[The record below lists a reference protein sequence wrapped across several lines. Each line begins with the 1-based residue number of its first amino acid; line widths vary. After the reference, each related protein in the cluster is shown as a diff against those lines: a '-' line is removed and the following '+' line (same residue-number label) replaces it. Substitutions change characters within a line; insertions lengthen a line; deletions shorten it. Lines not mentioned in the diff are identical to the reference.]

1 VIDLKAARQ
10 DPDGYRAALGRRGAA
25 YDFDALLAAD
35 SSWRTLTER
44 TETLRAAQKS
54 ASKGK
59 PTPEEL
65 DELRQLRDELAQAQE
80 ELAAAASQRDELLA
94 RIPNLPDPTAADGMD
109 EEDAVEIRTWGEQ
122 PKFAFDLRDTTEIAS
137 ARGWID
143 MARGARLSGS
153 RFAYRIGDVALA
165 EMALYQFVI
174 DKLTRRGFL
183 LVLPPIL
190 VGERAMYGTGFL
202 PTEESNLYHL
212 EHDDLYLTGTSEVA
226 LAGIHADERLEE
238 ADLPARYTAFTTNFR
253 REAGAAGKDTR
264 GMFRVHQFDKVE
276 MFVYCPPEQ
285 SREIHDTLLSYEE
298 EIAQE
303 LGLPYRVMNIAVGD
317 LGAPAAKKY
326 DIEAWFPLQ
335 QRYREITSCS
345 NTTDYQARRLNIR
358 FRRDSKLEFVHTL
371 NGTGATARAL
381 LSIMENFQ
389 DERGTVAV
397 PEVLQRFGAPAT
409 IGTPPES

>member
-10 DPDGYRAALGRRGAA
+10 DPDTFRAALARRGAA
-25 YDFDALLAAD
+25 EDFDALLAAD
-35 SSWRTLTER
+35 ASWRSLTER
-44 TETLRAAQKS
+44 AEVLRAAQKS
-54 ASKGK
+54 SSKGK
-59 PTPEEL
+59 PTPEQIEQ
-65 DELRQLRDELAQAQE
+65 LRKLRDELDQAQD
-80 ELAAAASQRDELLA
+80 ELAKAAEVRDDLLA

-109 EEDAVEIRTWGEQ
+109 EEDAQLVRTWGEQ
-122 PKFAFDLRDTTEIAS
+122 PKFGFTPRDAAELGS
-137 ARGWID
+137 PRGWID
-143 MARGARLSGS
+143 MARGARLSGA

-165 EMALYQFVI
+165 EMALYRYVI
-174 DKLTRRGFL
+174 DKLTTRGFL
-183 LVLPPIL
+183 LVLPPIM
-190 VGERAMYGTGFL
+190 VKEQAMYGTGFL

-212 EHDDLYLTGTSEVA
+212 EKDDLYLTGTSEVA

-253 REAGAAGKDTR
+253 REAGAAGKDTK

-276 MFVYCPPEQ
+276 MFVYCLPEH
-285 SREIHDTLLSYEE
+285 SRELHELLLSYEE

-303 LGLPYRVMNIAVGD
+303 LGLPYRVMNIPVGD

-326 DIEAWFPLQ
+326 DIEAWFPVQ

-358 FRRDSKLEFVHTL
+358 FRRDGKLEFVHTL

-409 IGTPPES
+409 IGTPVS